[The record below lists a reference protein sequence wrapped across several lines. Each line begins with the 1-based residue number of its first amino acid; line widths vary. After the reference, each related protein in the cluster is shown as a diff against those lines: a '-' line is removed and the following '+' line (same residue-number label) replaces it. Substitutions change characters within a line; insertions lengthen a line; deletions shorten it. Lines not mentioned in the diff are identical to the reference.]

1 MTSNIIW
8 QKHIVKRKDRE
19 KLNGHG
25 GFVLWFTGLSGSGK
39 STIAGL
45 LEAELHKKK
54 FHTYLMDGDNIR
66 HRLNTDLGFS
76 DFDRNENIRRT
87 AEVARLFAD
96 AGLITIVPFIS
107 PFRDGRQYA
116 KEIIGDDDFVEVFI
130 DAPLHDCAAR
140 DAKGWYKKAF
150 NGEID
155 NYTGVDSPYEKPLSA
170 DVHIKTP
177 NICFKDAVRKII
189 DYIKKNGLLNL

>member
-8 QKHIVKRKDRE
+8 HKHIIKREDRE
-19 KLNGHG
+19 KLNGHR

-39 STIAGL
+39 SSIAGL
-45 LEAELHKKK
+45 LEAELHKGK

-66 HRLNTDLGFS
+66 HRLNMDLGFS

-87 AEVARLFAD
+87 AEIARLFAD

-116 KEIIGDDDFVEVFI
+116 KEIIGEDDFIEIFI
-130 DAPLHDCAAR
+130 DAPFCDCAER

-170 DVHIKTP
+170 DVHITTQ
-177 NICFKDAVRKII
+177 NMCFEEAVKKII
-189 DYIKKNGLLNL
+189 DYIKKNELLNL